1 MNGMSVIWLPSVILM
16 IAEIRKNAYKQN
28 KKHQFN
34 HVDFY
39 VKKGINLPVSSLN
52 KTHFKDT

>member
-1 MNGMSVIWLPSVILM
+1 M
-16 IAEIRKNAYKQN
+16 IAEIRKSAYKQN

-52 KTHFKDT
+52 ITHFKDT